1 MIIIIGIKYLI
12 IIFIRRQHSLRFFF
26 FFFFI
31 FFFEVNTKDNKV
43 ANIKKNIYI
52 YQKIIVEFIYNW
64 CLVLKLDLGVNE
76 VQRVVCQVELP
87 GWGVESRSRTT
98 ETCDG

>member
-1 MIIIIGIKYLI
+1 MYFYL
-12 IIFIRRQHSLRFFF
+12 FFF
-26 FFFFI
+26 FTCI
-31 FFFEVNTKDNKV
+31 KDNKV
-43 ANIKKNIYI
+43 ANTKNKKKN
-52 YQKIIVEFIYNW
+52 YQNITDEFIYNW

-87 GWGVESRSRTT
+87 DWGVESRSRTT

>member
-1 MIIIIGIKYLI
+1 MEDAAKLL
-12 IIFIRRQHSLRFFF
+12 F
-26 FFFFI
+26 
-31 FFFEVNTKDNKV
+31 KV
-43 ANIKKNIYI
+43 ANTKNEEKKD
-52 YQKIIVEFIYNW
+52 QKITDEFIYNW
-64 CLVLKLDLGVNE
+64 YFVLKLDIGVNE